1 VARIEALEIFDAA
14 VVPQHDLD
22 AMLRNVAEIPSK
34 LNIKYRIPLVIGHEE
49 DQHWLKDSGLP
60 AAGWLE
66 NIRKVGTKLV
76 ASVADVPQKIAELIN
91 SRAYRT
97 VSPEVYVDFA
107 GLGPALRR
115 VALLGGQLPHIK
127 TLDDVMA
134 LFADGAGVRQTAFSE
149 QDAKGGKFEAIR
161 FEEKNSMPEMT
172 AEQIN
177 ALKRDVAEAVR
188 KETESVITGLQ
199 GQVTKFQ
206 EANTKLAGELK
217 AATDGATALGARVQ
231 VTEQQLTI
239 ERSKAKGAQIDAF
252 VEKQIADGRITPAE
266 VDAGL
271 KAQLMALDDA
281 TVITFGEGE
290 KAAKKTLLRNALD
303 LIAARAPVVKFGEQG
318 KAGSGSPDGEWKT
331 DVIDQIT
338 GEKVP
343 RVKAE
348 TLKSYAENTESY
360 RKMGVTL
367 KTLAAGD
374 NFSVNMR

>member
-34 LNIKYRIPLVIGHEE
+34 LNINYRIPLVIGHEE

-149 QDAKGGKFEAIR
+149 QDAKGGRFEAIR

-177 ALKRDVAEAVR
+177 ALKREAAEAAK
-188 KETESVITGLQ
+188 KEMEIQVAAVKAD
-199 GQVTKFQ
+199 VTKFA
-206 EANTKLAGELK
+206 EANAKLAGELK
-217 AATDGATALGARVQ
+217 AATDGATALAARVQ

-252 VEKQIADGRITPAE
+252 VEKQIGEGRITPAE

-281 TVITFGEGE
+281 TVVAFSETR
-290 KAAKKTLLRNALD
+290 KVTLLQNALD
-303 LIAARAPVVKFGEQG
+303 LIAARAPVVTFGEQG
-318 KAGSGSPDGEWKT
+318 KTGSGSPDSEWKT
-331 DVIDQIT
+331 DVIDQVT

-348 TLKSYAENTESY
+348 TVKSYAENTDSY

-367 KTLAAGD
+367 RTLAAGD
-374 NFSVNMR
+374 NFAVNMR